1 MLNKKL
7 KVALICSVMV
17 CTLLLS
23 SCALFSVPFFTPTE
37 DGDEENA
44 EVSTEVFVEESSEE
58 SSVKDSST
66 EPLVSTENNSLE
78 YTPEEYVRY
87 GLASAVAKAHVSVVS
102 VVVTSKL
109 SGGFYGDYTVKENGS
124 GVVISEDGYIV
135 TNCHVVE
142 KAESIK
148 IILSTGEEHSAEVI
162 GKDSKTDLAVIKA
175 EAETVF
181 SPATF
186 SHSSSL
192 RLGDFVFAIGNALG
206 KYQGSV
212 TMGIVSALSRDVSVN
227 GEGMKMLQTDAALNS
242 GNSGGGLFDS
252 SGNLVGIV
260 AAKDADESSEGV
272 GFAIPTDVAK
282 VVIEDIIKHG
292 YVTGRPTLG
301 FSTVDITSMREA
313 SYYGVDWIGVYI
325 SSVVKDGY
333 GEKAGLKPRDYIY
346 SVNSEVITT
355 TDRIKE
361 ILEESKVGDTLL
373 LEVWRGSDAIDVV
386 LVIGEE
392 VS

>member
-1 MLNKKL
+1 
-7 KVALICSVMV
+7 
-17 CTLLLS
+17 
-23 SCALFSVPFFTPTE
+23 
-37 DGDEENA
+37 
-44 EVSTEVFVEESSEE
+44 
-58 SSVKDSST
+58 
-66 EPLVSTENNSLE
+66 
-78 YTPEEYVRY
+78 
-87 GLASAVAKAHVSVVS
+87 
-102 VVVTSKL
+102 
-109 SGGFYGDYTVKENGS
+109 
-124 GVVISEDGYIV
+124 
-135 TNCHVVE
+135 
-142 KAESIK
+142 
-148 IILSTGEEHSAEVI
+148 
-162 GKDSKTDLAVIKA
+162 
-175 EAETVF
+175 
-181 SPATF
+181 
-186 SHSSSL
+186 L